1 MLLTQHTHLE
11 GAAVLSL
18 LQVWKLRWWRGA
30 GGEIKVGQMLRHPAA
45 PHTHEYMSPSAPL
58 RGSQCG
64 CFNCDRKEKSV
75 RAHFL
80 FLLSEV
86 GPLPKSVAC
95 PSVYYSPRWWRTQPS
110 VVGCSCPRGP
120 GRYLGM
126 SLWGCSWH
134 RVGVGDRNAVQCP
147 ALPRTGPYRMTRPHF
162 HSAEG
167 ERPCVSYLEKN

>member
-18 LQVWKLRWWRGA
+18 LQVWKLRRRGGG
-30 GGEIKVGQMLRHPAA
+30 GGEIKGGQMVCHPAA

-95 PSVYYSPRWWRTQPS
+95 PSIYYSPRWWRTQPS

-120 GRYLGM
+120 RAVPGNVTLGVFLALSGGGGQECCPM
-126 SLWGCSWH
+126 PCTAQDGPLQN
-134 RVGVGDRNAVQCP
+134 DPAPLPQC
-147 ALPRTGPYRMTRPHF
+147 
-162 HSAEG
+162 
-167 ERPCVSYLEKN
+167 